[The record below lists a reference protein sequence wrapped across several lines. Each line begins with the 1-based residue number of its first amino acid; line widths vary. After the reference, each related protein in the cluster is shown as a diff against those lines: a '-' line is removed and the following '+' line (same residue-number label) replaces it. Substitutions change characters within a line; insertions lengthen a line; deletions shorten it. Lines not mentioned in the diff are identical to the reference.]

1 MASWKR
7 EREFKLTN
15 RLRELEDLHMSKLSQ
30 EDELNRATQPSV
42 V

>member
-15 RLRELEDLHMSKLSQ
+15 RLKELEDLHVSKLSQ
-30 EDELNRATQPSV
+30 EDELHRAANTSV